1 MTNLSG
7 TNLDS
12 RQAGPKGADATDGI
26 RNTAAARPRL
36 LFVDDESRILLSLKA
51 IFRAEY
57 DVTTVEGGAAAL
69 EVLKQQRFNV
79 IVSDQRMPDV
89 PGVEV
94 LRVARDLQPQAIRML
109 LTGYSDLNAI
119 IASIND
125 GEIFRFIPKPW
136 VNSELRETVAAAVR
150 AAAVEHVELPEP
162 PPGPQQNAAY
172 KEVGVLVLDE
182 DPQTAIAL
190 RGALGSEREVY
201 AADSIETALEL
212 LGAHRIGVIFTELSV
227 VGQSVAPLLG
237 VLRQHHPAL
246 VVVAVTANADAS
258 HSISLINHGQ
268 VFRLLQ
274 KPVTPTLLRGTVN
287 IASRRYEMLRQHPDQ
302 AQRVVADTTPMLEV
316 AERTGL
322 LGRIRN
328 LLRWV

>member
-1 MTNLSG
+1 MTDL
-7 TNLDS
+7 
-12 RQAGPKGADATDGI
+12 P
-26 RNTAAARPRL
+26 AAAESARPRL

-69 EVLKQQRFNV
+69 ELLKRERFNV

-109 LTGYSDLNAI
+109 LTGYSDLNAV
-119 IASIND
+119 IASIN
-125 GEIFRFIPKPW
+125 E
-136 VNSELRETVAAAVR
+136 
-150 AAAVEHVELPEP
+150 AVEHVELPEP

-172 KEVGVLVLDE
+172 REIGVLVLDE

-201 AADSIETALEL
+201 IAHSIETALEL

-274 KPVTPTLLRGTVN
+274 KPVAASVLRGTVN

-302 AQRVVADTTPMLEV
+302 VQRVVADTAPMLQA

-322 LGRIRN
+322 LGRIRH